1 MDKNEFGK
9 LRGWLGEYKTKGQ
22 AQYEAGEIPVV
33 GWLQLAATL
42 ETKKAFKR
50 NLEAELD
57 QNAREREQVA
67 QQIKHLQQKQQQLEN
82 ENQHLKEQMK
92 QMDEITALEEE
103 SQSIDMLGKIEEAA
117 LAKLEKK
124 MENAYFME
132 DLDAEDV
139 STVLTWTL
147 CSPDSK
153 RRIFTTTSRSPR
165 LPWSNIFKSSWTWN
179 SQKLWNFSGN

>member
-1 MDKNEFGK
+1 MNLESYEDGLANIKRKGK
-9 LRGWLGEYKTKGQ
+9 LNMKQERYQWWDGCNWQPLSKPKKHPKGTWR
-22 AQYEAGEIPVV
+22 PN
-33 GWLQLAATL
+33 WT
-42 ETKKAFKR
+42 
-50 NLEAELD
+50 
-57 QNAREREQVA
+57 
-67 QQIKHLQQKQQQLEN
+67 
-82 ENQHLKEQMK
+82 QMQ

-153 RRIFTTTSRSPR
+153 RRIFTTTSE
-165 LPWSNIFKSSWTWN
+165 
-179 SQKLWNFSGN
+179 